1 MNKKMIQ
8 QAKKLQQDMLK
19 MQDEIGNSTVEA
31 SSGGG
36 AVKVVVN
43 GKLKLE
49 SISISEEVVDN
60 NEIEML
66 SDLILAA
73 VNEGIS
79 KSQEEASNK
88 MSSLT
93 GGLNLPGF

>member
-19 MQDEIGNSTVEA
+19 MQEDLENSTVEA
-31 SSGGG
+31 TSGGG

-43 GKLKLE
+43 GKLRIE
-49 SISISEEVVDN
+49 SISISEEVVDS

-66 SDLILAA
+66 SDLILAL
-73 VNEGIS
+73 
-79 KSQEEASNK
+79 
-88 MSSLT
+88 SLIHI
-93 GGLNLPGF
+93 

>member
-8 QAKKLQQDMLK
+8 QAKKLQQDMMK
-19 MQDEIGNSTVEA
+19 MQEELENSTVEA

-49 SISISEEVVDN
+49 SITISEEVVDTD
-60 NEIEML
+60 EIDML

-79 KSQEEASNK
+79 KSQEEASSK

-93 GGLNLPGF
+93 GGLNIPGF

>member
-19 MQDEIGNSTVEA
+19 MQDEIGSSTVEGT
-31 SSGGG
+31 SGGG

-49 SISISEEVVDN
+49 SISIAEEVVDS

-79 KSQEEASNK
+79 KSQEEASKK